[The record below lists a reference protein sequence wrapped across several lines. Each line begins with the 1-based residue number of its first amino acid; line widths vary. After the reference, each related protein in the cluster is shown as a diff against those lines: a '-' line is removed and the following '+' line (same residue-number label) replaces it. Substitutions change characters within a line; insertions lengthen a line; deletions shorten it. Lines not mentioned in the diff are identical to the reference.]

1 MVMSSPHR
9 LMKLNE
15 MPYCLR
21 KPLTGVTS
29 KQVQN
34 VLVIHSIATVFHSQ
48 QYGMECYHL
57 EVKG

>member
-1 MVMSSPHR
+1 MQPHR

-21 KPLTGVTS
+21 KPLTSVTS

-34 VLVIHSIATVFHSQ
+34 VLAIHSVATISFSTVW
-48 QYGMECYHL
+48 YGML
-57 EVKG
+57 PR